1 MLLSCGAGGSMVP
14 FIGRLSPT
22 DDESPR
28 PTTTLLAAR
37 GKERGEAAEKEDGR
51 KARRGSQ

>member
-1 MLLSCGAGGSMVP
+1 MVP

-28 PTTTLLAAR
+28 PTTTLLPAR
-37 GKERGEAAEKEDGR
+37 GKEREEAAEKEDGR
-51 KARRGSQ
+51 KAPRGSQ